1 MAALRFALAALG
13 SLLLF
18 ALPLLR
24 AVICRRSIAIALC
37 SCQACCWPAPRC
49 AAETWM
55 FRPGNH
61 ALLNDRS
68 FLDLR
73 RAALA

>member
-24 AVICRRSIAIALC
+24 AVTCPPIHRNRFVLLSGVLLARATLC
-37 SCQACCWPAPRC
+37 GGDLDVSSGKPR
-49 AAETWM
+49 
-55 FRPGNH
+55 
-61 ALLNDRS
+61 
-68 FLDLR
+68 
-73 RAALA
+73 LAQ